1 MIVTFWKLESCKIGY
16 AEYRIRE
23 DLLKNDELSENFCN
37 QADKS
42 ENFPLG
48 VSTAAWNPEY
58 EGNKIYFERSFVRF
72 CIYWLVPYLLGS
84 LPLYDT
90 SKNKYLYK

>member
-16 AEYRIRE
+16 AEYRIWE
-23 DLLKNDELSENFCN
+23 DLLKNDEFSENFRN

-48 VSTAAWNPEY
+48 ADHTCLKSRIPS
-58 EGNKIYFERSFVRF
+58 KVRR
-72 CIYWLVPYLLGS
+72 YLINFGVKWREMS
-84 LPLYDT
+84 LIWEPVT
-90 SKNKYLYK
+90 T

>member
-16 AEYRIRE
+16 AEYRIWE
-23 DLLKNDELSENFCN
+23 DLLKNDELSENFRN

-58 EGNKIYFERSFVRF
+58 QGRLRRYEGTRVLYER
-72 CIYWLVPYLLGS
+72 
-84 LPLYDT
+84 
-90 SKNKYLYK
+90 

>member
-1 MIVTFWKLESCKIGY
+1 MFTMYGADRPSTLINDY
-16 AEYRIRE
+16 AEYRIWE

-48 VSTAAWNPEY
+48 VSTAA
-58 EGNKIYFERSFVRF
+58 
-72 CIYWLVPYLLGS
+72 
-84 LPLYDT
+84 
-90 SKNKYLYK
+90 